1 MNYIK
6 LVITI
11 TDEYQEPFIAEL
23 SEMGLDGFEQFEDQ
37 LITYIEQGS
46 IGIGDRE
53 RIEQLLA
60 GFPGH
65 CFIESEQI
73 VREENWN
80 EQWEQTIGAREIGR
94 FFVKPTW
101 SADQVPRGKILL
113 EIDPKMSFGTGY

>member
-80 EQWEQTIGAREIGR
+80 EQWGQTIGAREIEIGR
-94 FFVKPTW
+94 ASGRKRAGRKGTQRPRKR
-101 SADQVPRGKILL
+101 ADISEDRQL
-113 EIDPKMSFGTGY
+113 E